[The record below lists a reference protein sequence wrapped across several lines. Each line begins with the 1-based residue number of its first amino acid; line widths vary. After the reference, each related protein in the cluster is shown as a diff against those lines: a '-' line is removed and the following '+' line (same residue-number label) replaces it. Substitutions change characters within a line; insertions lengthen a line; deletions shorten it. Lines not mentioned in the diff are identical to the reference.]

1 MIVSGSVIVKSDKP
15 KEVMDTLRATT
26 EKWIKINSETS
37 QWMIQFI
44 RNILALDFVNDDQW
58 SWIYYKMLNQKNHMM
73 FFLHTPLICCTLEE
87 TQAKIC
93 SHTF

>member
-15 KEVMDTLRATT
+15 KEVMDALRATT

-44 RNILALDFVNDDQW
+44 CNILALDFVNDDQW
-58 SWIYYKMLNQKNHMM
+58 SWIYYKMLNQ
-73 FFLHTPLICCTLEE
+73 
-87 TQAKIC
+87 
-93 SHTF
+93 